1 MEKIALITDTTAD
14 LTEELIN
21 KYGINVLPF
30 RIIYSDREYKDK
42 VDITAEEVYR
52 NFKVEI
58 PTSSMP
64 ALQDMEDLY
73 DKLEKEGYTHVIGI
87 TLSTGLSGIFNGLK
101 LTADNHKG
109 IKSFIYDSK
118 SVTLGEG
125 VLVVECG
132 KLIQSGK
139 SFDEIV
145 KEIPFIKKRIH
156 MFFVVGT
163 LEYLKKGGRIG
174 KLSGTIG
181 QFLNIKPIITV
192 NEEGC
197 YYAYDKV
204 RGRKQSIN
212 RMLEIAKNITNKC
225 KCSVYVAHGDAEEE
239 ARDLFEKAKMLPNV
253 VYSYF
258 GGCVTPVIGVH
269 SGPGALGIVLLEEQN

>member
-14 LTEELIN
+14 LSEEVIN
-21 KYGINVLPF
+21 KYGINVLSF
-30 RIIYSDREYKDK
+30 RIIYSDKEYKDK

-52 NFKVEI
+52 NFKFEI

-73 DKLEKEGYTHVIGI
+73 DKLEREGYTHAIAI

-101 LTADNHKG
+101 LTAENHKN

-118 SVTLGEG
+118 SVSLGEG
-125 VLVVECG
+125 VLVEECA
-132 KLIQSGK
+132 KLIQEGK

-145 KEIPFIKKRIH
+145 KEVPLIKKRIH

-174 KLSGTIG
+174 KIAGTIG
-181 QFLNIKPIITV
+181 QFLNIKPIIGID
-192 NEEGC
+192 EEGC
-197 YYAYDKV
+197 YYSYDKV
-204 RGRKQSIN
+204 RGRKQSLN
-212 RMLEIAKNITNKC
+212 RIYEIAKDIISKGKC
-225 KCSVYVAHGDAEEE
+225 NVYIAHGDAEEE
-239 ARDLFEKAKMLPNV
+239 AHDLFKKVKMLPNV
-253 VYSYF
+253 VNLYF

-269 SGPGALGIVLLEEQN
+269 SGPGSLGIVLLELE

>member
-1 MEKIALITDTTAD
+1 MEKIALITDTTSD
-14 LTEELIN
+14 LTDELIN
-21 KYGINVLPF
+21 KYEINVLSF
-30 RIIYSDREYKDK
+30 RIIYSNKEYKDK

-73 DKLEKEGYTHVIGI
+73 DKLEGEGYTHVIAI

-101 LTADNHKG
+101 LTAENHKN
-109 IKSFIYDSK
+109 IKSYIYDSK
-118 SVTLGEG
+118 SVSLGEG
-125 VLVVECG
+125 VLVVECA
-132 KLIQSGK
+132 KLIKLGK

-145 KEIPFIKKRIH
+145 KELPLIKKRSH

-174 KLSGTIG
+174 RLSGTIG
-181 QFLNIKPIITV
+181 QFLNIKPIIAV

-197 YYAYDKV
+197 YYPYDKV
-204 RGRKQSIN
+204 RGRKQSLN
-212 RMLEIAKNITNKC
+212 RIFDIAKELTSKC
-225 KCSVYVAHGDAEEE
+225 KCSVYIAHGDAEEE
-239 ARDLFEKAKMLPNV
+239 ARELLEKVKMLPNV
-253 VYSYF
+253 VHSYF
-258 GGCVTPVIGVH
+258 GGCVSPVIGVH
-269 SGPGALGIVLLEEQN
+269 SGPGALGLVVLEEN